1 MRYINRLF
9 SVASLF
15 LILLNGQIF
24 AQNSTVQDGLGR
36 ISIDVSSMLVDN
48 LPNPIGLDN
57 PAPRFRW
64 KLLSERASVRS
75 TGFELELCKDTTA
88 TNGELE
94 TVYRSGKQ
102 VSPLLFFR
110 YNGSDLQPYTKY
122 FWRVR
127 NFDQQGRATDF
138 SPWANFEMGLMN
150 SSNWKGSWIS
160 DGKSIQEKALPYFR
174 KEFRLGKKVKSAR
187 AYIAAGGLFE
197 LSINGNRISNA
208 WLEPNYTRYD
218 RRLLYCTYDI
228 TSDLLNGNN
237 AAGVILGNGWYNHQS
252 TAVWDF
258 DKAPW
263 RNRPCF
269 VLDIRVVYE
278 DGSVETISSGRD
290 WKTQT
295 GPIIFSSIYTAEHY
309 DARLELTG
317 WNKAGY
323 SDTAWKQPNLR
334 SAPAPLITAQNLHPI
349 RRVEE
354 IKAKTVR
361 KFNDTVY
368 VVDMGRNISGVSK
381 IRVTGEA
388 GAEIRLRHSERLYET
403 GRTDLSNIDVHYRPV
418 GDGDPFQTDIFIL
431 SGKGE
436 EEFSPRFNY
445 KGFQYVE
452 IKSSKPVVITKES
465 VVAYFMHSDLPSVGS
480 VTSSNPILNQIWSA
494 TNNSY
499 LSNMFGYPTDCP
511 QREKNGWTGDA
522 HIASETGLFN
532 FDGITVYEKWLQDHL
547 DEQQPNGVFPS
558 IIPSNGWG
566 YEWGNGPDWTSTI
579 AIIPWNIYLHYG
591 DTTLLSRTYESLKR
605 YVNYIERI
613 SPGGICTWG
622 LGDWVPVKSQT
633 PVEFTSTAYY
643 YTDAL
648 ILSKSALLLGKADD
662 HVRYAALASK
672 IHAAFNQKF
681 WNPATRLYGSGLQTE
696 LSVALHWKLVPD
708 DLVPSVAAALA
719 DRVVKDGRQIDV
731 GLLGTKTILNAL
743 SDNGY
748 ADLAYELA
756 ARETFPSWGWWIK
769 NGATTLFEN
778 WPINAT
784 SDISMNH
791 IMFGEIGA
799 WMYKALGGIKT
810 SEAAPGFQVI
820 NLEPCFPKKL
830 VQFSCRHESVMGTIE
845 SGWERKG
852 NNIQYVVTIPP
863 GSIGRLRIPAMGKT
877 ATHYIELRSGTHRF
891 SWKNL

>member
-1 MRYINRLF
+1 W
-9 SVASLF
+9 AS
-15 LILLNGQIF
+15 
-24 AQNSTVQDGLGR
+24 
-36 ISIDVSSMLVDN
+36 
-48 LPNPIGLDN
+48 
-57 PAPRFRW
+57 
-64 KLLSERASVRS
+64 
-75 TGFELELCKDTTA
+75 
-88 TNGELE
+88 
-94 TVYRSGKQ
+94 
-102 VSPLLFFR
+102 
-110 YNGSDLQPYTKY
+110 
-122 FWRVR
+122 
-127 NFDQQGRATDF
+127 
-138 SPWANFEMGLMN
+138 FEMGLMN
-150 SSNWKGSWIS
+150 SSNWKGAWIS
-160 DGKSIQEKALPYFR
+160 DGKSMHEKALPYFR
-174 KEFRLGKKVKSAR
+174 KEFRLDKKIKSAR

-197 LSINGNRISNA
+197 LSINGQRISDA

-228 TSDLLNGNN
+228 TNAVSNGGN
-237 AAGVILGNGWYNHQS
+237 AAGVLVGNGWYNHQS

-269 VLDIRVVYE
+269 ILDIRVEYT
-278 DGSVETISSGRD
+278 DGSIETISSNRD
-290 WKTQT
+290 WKTST
-295 GPIIFSSIYTAEHY
+295 GPVIFSSIYTAEHY
-309 DARLELTG
+309 DARLALTG
-317 WNKAGY
+317 WDQTGY
-323 SDTAWKQPNLR
+323 PDTAWQQALLR
-334 SAPAPLITAQNLHPI
+334 SAPAALITAQNLHPI

-354 IKAKTVR
+354 IKPVSVR

-368 VVDMGRNISGVSK
+368 VVDLGRNIAGVAKIKLSGA
-381 IRVTGEA
+381 A
-388 GAEIRLRHSERLYET
+388 GTVVKLRHSERLYES

-418 GDGDPFQTDIFIL
+418 GDADPFQTDIFIL
-431 SGKGE
+431 SGKGL

-445 KGFQYVE
+445 KGFQYIEVSASQP
-452 IKSSKPVVITKES
+452 ISITKES
-465 VVAYFMHSDLPSVGS
+465 VTGYFMHSDLPAVSKLNS
-480 VTSSNPILNQIWSA
+480 ANPLLDKIWWA

-591 DTTLLSRTYESLKR
+591 DTSLLAKTYDALKR

-613 SPGGICTWG
+613 SPDGICSWG

-633 PVEFTSTAYY
+633 PVPFTSTAYY

-648 ILSKSALLLGKADD
+648 ILSKAALLLGKSED
-662 HVRYAALASK
+662 HERYAALAQK
-672 IHAAFNQKF
+672 IYSAFNARF
-681 WNPATRLYGSGLQTE
+681 WNAAAGTYGTGLQTE

-708 DLVPSVAAALA
+708 SLVPVVAKALA
-719 DRVVKDGRQIDV
+719 NRVIADGRQIDV

-748 ADLAYELA
+748 IDLAYELA
-756 ARETFPSWGWWIK
+756 TRETFPSWGWWIK

-778 WPINAT
+778 WPINAK

-799 WMYKALGGIKT
+799 WMFKALGGIKT
-810 SEAAPGFQVI
+810 TEAAPGFQVI
-820 NLEPCFPKKL
+820 TLEPCFPKKL
-830 VQFSCRHESVMGTIE
+830 NRFSCSHESVMGSIE
-845 SGWERKG
+845 SAWERKG
-852 NNIQYVVTIPP
+852 SSLQYSVKVPP
-863 GSIGRLRIPAMGKT
+863 GAIARLRVPASGN
-877 ATHYIELRSGTHRF
+877 AGNSFIELGSGTHQF
-891 SWKNL
+891 TWKNL